1 MQTGNRPQTI
11 VNRLADRESF
21 SRTLRAAHTGKTYR
35 EYLRFAA
42 VQIGVTTLAVLL
54 LVVLLRV
61 LSIRFTILNP
71 LPPLVQDVVIAA
83 APVAAVAM
91 LLFFQ
96 PSLVA
101 RGRKTRIDLDLPY
114 AITYMQAL
122 SGTLTLYNI
131 IRSVYE
137 QSELYREVSRE
148 FGMIVRDVEVFGDDV
163 LTAMRNLGRITP
175 SENLK
180 KLLDDLVLMFESGGD
195 VTAFLASR
203 SSHYRESAAREM
215 ETGLKTLEIMAEVY
229 VTAFVAAPIAVII
242 MMVAENMS
250 GQAGLS
256 ALMPFF
262 LVGLPLGAGGMIW
275 VISLVM
281 PAEQYE
287 IVRRE
292 VREQEYGTGVPGLP
306 QRAGIHEGL
315 FRKAIEQRRRALKIR
330 DVLRHPLRHYVSDFR
345 YALGMTAVTGSICTL
360 LYTGGYID
368 PFLPAGYRLEIF
380 ISILAIAL
388 LIPFSIAFEVR
399 KRYVN
404 HIEAEIPAFLRE
416 LADLKDIG
424 ITLQGAVNLISGSKL
439 GLLSSEL
446 RMVDKEVRWGSNVS
460 RALVRMEERIGV
472 VTIKRAISLL
482 VRASEVTH
490 SIREVLVIAIGD
502 MEHYLNLKKE
512 RTTVSFAYV
521 MIVYLSFAIFLYTA
535 YQLNVSFVSS
545 FEKLHTT
552 IDISGNTQ
560 DMFRIGIILGLF
572 SGVMAGQ
579 LSAGSIF
586 SGFKHSMLMLA
597 MTLFVFVV
605 IL

>member
-1 MQTGNRPQTI
+1 MKHPEGTVSWLTPFRDKK
-11 VNRLADRESF
+11 AYS
-21 SRTLRAAHTGKTYR
+21 STLRAAQTGKTYD
-35 EYLRFAA
+35 EYLRYIATQAA
-42 VQIGVTTLAVLL
+42 YTAAILICLVIVLQ
-54 LVVLLRV
+54 VF
-61 LSIRFTILNP
+61 SIRFTVLQQF
-71 LPPLVQDVVIAA
+71 PPLSRYAIIVAVPLTVVILA
-83 APVAAVAM
+83 
-91 LLFFQ
+91 LYYQ
-96 PSLVA
+96 PSLTA
-101 RGRKTRIDLDLPY
+101 RGRKAKIDLDLPY

-148 FGMIVRDVEVFGDDV
+148 FGLIVRDVEVMGDDV

-180 KLLDDLVLMFESGGD
+180 KLLDDLILMFESGGD
-195 VTAFLASR
+195 LTAFLASR
-203 SSHYRESAAREM
+203 SSQYRELAAREM

-250 GQAGLS
+250 GGSDLS
-256 ALMPFF
+256 ALMPYI
-262 LVGLPLGAGGMIW
+262 LIGLPLGAGVMIW
-275 VISLVM
+275 IISLVI

-287 IVRRE
+287 IVHRE
-292 VREQEYGTGVPGLP
+292 IREQEYESGIPQQSPGP
-306 QRAGIHEGL
+306 DDTARG
-315 FRKAIEQRRRALKIR
+315 FRKSIEQKRKSLRVR
-330 DVLRHPLRHYVSDFR
+330 DVLKNPIRHYISDYRYSLVVS
-345 YALGMTAVTGSICTL
+345 ALCGTAVTL
-360 LYTGGYID
+360 AYLGGYLDAII
-368 PFLPAGYRLEIF
+368 PAWYSNEVF
-380 ISILAIAL
+380 ISILIITVL
-388 LIPFSIAFEVR
+388 VPFSVAFELR
-399 KRYVN
+399 KHYMNR
-404 HIEAEIPAFLRE
+404 IEAEIPSFLRE
-416 LADLKDIG
+416 LADLKDVG
-424 ITLQGAVNLISGSKL
+424 ITLQGAVNLISGSKI

-446 RMVDKEVRWGSNVS
+446 RTVNREVKWGSSVS
-460 RALVRMEERIGV
+460 HALVRMEERIGV
-472 VTIKRAISLL
+472 VTIKRAISLI
-482 VRASEVTH
+482 VKASEVTH

-512 RTTVSFAYV
+512 RVTVSFVYV

-572 SGVMAGQ
+572 SGIMAGQ
-579 LSAGSIF
+579 LSAGSVY
-586 SGFKHSMLMLA
+586 SGFKHAILFLV
-597 MTLFVFVV
+597 MTLVVFVV